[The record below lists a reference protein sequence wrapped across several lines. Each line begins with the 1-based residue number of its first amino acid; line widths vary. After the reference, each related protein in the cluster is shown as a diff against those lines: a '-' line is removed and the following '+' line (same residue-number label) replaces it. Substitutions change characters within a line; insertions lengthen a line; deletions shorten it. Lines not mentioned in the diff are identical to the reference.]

1 MSILIAEDTRVAAKL
16 LEMLLASMGHE
27 TVTVTSGEAALETLR
42 ARDDVE
48 LLITDL
54 RMPGMDGLELIR
66 AVKST
71 KEHAEL
77 PVIVV
82 TAVSD
87 LSGVKQLAVLGVSY
101 YLLKPVDRVQL
112 ERNVQLALAERELKL
127 VSADEVS
134 AKLGLDAAMYE
145 ALAASFADLVDDS
158 LRILAERTEL
168 DVVPDAL
175 DLGGLEEAASMFD
188 VARLQTLVTPLLEV
202 RAAGGKPEGMRSD
215 LDRLSVLLR
224 GLGRVLRRGV
234 PQGGGASESDG
245 ASVPTDGDTAT
256 H

>member
-27 TVTVTSGEAALETLR
+27 TVTVTSGEAALEQLR

-54 RMPGMDGLELIR
+54 RMPGMDGVELIR
-66 AVKST
+66 TIKAT
-71 KEHAEL
+71 KELAEL
-77 PVIVV
+77 PILVV

-101 YLLKPVDRVQL
+101 YLLKPVDRAQL

-134 AKLGLDAAMYE
+134 AKLGLDAAMYA

-158 LRILAERTEL
+158 LRILAERAEL
-168 DVVPDAL
+168 DVVPEGL
-175 DLGGLEEAASMFD
+175 DLGGLEEAATMFD
-188 VARLQTLVTPLLEV
+188 VARLQTLVTPLLEA
-202 RAAGGKPEGMRSD
+202 RAAGGKPDGVRAD

-234 PQGGGASESDG
+234 PQGSGAAEDHR
-245 ASVPTDGDTAT
+245 ADVATADAAT
-256 H
+256 TQ